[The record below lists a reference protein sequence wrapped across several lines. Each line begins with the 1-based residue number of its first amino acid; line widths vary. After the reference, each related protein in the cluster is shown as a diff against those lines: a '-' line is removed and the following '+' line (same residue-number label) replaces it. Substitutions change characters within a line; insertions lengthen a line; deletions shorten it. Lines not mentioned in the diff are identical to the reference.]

1 MCDAPYISAPF
12 DGHTVA
18 PMRAV
23 VNRESGNLGPGAG
36 GRGPEAGG
44 RGPGAGGRGPGAGGG
59 GGGGGGRGAGGGG
72 AGGRGPVVL
81 LHMWTTCYPG
91 HADLAHAR
99 ARIFWP
105 KHCRISTSLY

>member
-44 RGPGAGGRGPGAGGG
+44 RGPGAGGRGPGAGG
-59 GGGGGGRGAGGGG
+59 
-72 AGGRGPVVL
+72 RGPVVL